1 MTAEETLYT
10 GTVTNIAALI
20 EACDFPPKTFVLVE
34 RAPRVVIDD
43 KRERLDLLL
52 FARIRDLNN
61 GIDIASYTSGRVFN
75 SDFELRWE
83 QDALEVGKTSVVY
96 IGQDRNLP
104 GLTKSNTYTLQ
115 PENED
120 KTKDAGHERWY
131 YLFGERLDEIKQSK
145 MDIAPEDGYEYYAE
159 TRVPRL
165 LLYPEIKMK
174 QGKSPDRLQLIVR
187 EYRLIVIDPQT
198 QQKREEGR
206 TYRFVDLIPPK
217 EEEKQA

>member
-1 MTAEETLYT
+1 MPL
-10 GTVTNIAALI
+10 LRSRM
-20 EACDFPPKTFVLVE
+20 
-34 RAPRVVIDD
+34 RA
-43 KRERLDLLL
+43 
-52 FARIRDLNN
+52 
-61 GIDIASYTSGRVFN
+61 
-75 SDFELRWE
+75 
-83 QDALEVGKTSVVY
+83 
-96 IGQDRNLP
+96 
-104 GLTKSNTYTLQ
+104 KSNTYTLQ

-120 KTKDAGHERWY
+120 KTKDTDHERWY
-131 YLFGERLDEIKQSK
+131 YLFGERLDEIKQGK
-145 MDIAPEDGYEYYAE
+145 MDIAPQDGYEYYAE

-206 TYRFVDLIPPK
+206 TYRFVDLVPPK